1 MVAFDSRSGSQRVET
16 QTTESPRAAAMEAP
30 CDAMRGKTVK
40 QRLDSITGV
49 VQTEATAGNAIAV
62 AIDTRNS
69 GLAELRAAGLMIDTE
84 AEPVGSKV
92 ALEEAMQ
99 NEPEAFHF
107 AARTN
112 AVHITTGVII
122 NE

>member
-1 MVAFDSRSGSQRVET
+1 MVGFDSRSGSQRVET
-16 QTTESPRAAAMEAP
+16 QTTTTAKATSPEAQ
-30 CDAMRGKTVK
+30 RGKPIK
-40 QRLDSITGV
+40 KRLDSMTGV
-49 VQTEATAGNAIAV
+49 VFAEATARNAIVV

-99 NEPEAFHF
+99 DETDAFHF
-107 AARTN
+107 AARTD

>member
-1 MVAFDSRSGSQRVET
+1 
-16 QTTESPRAAAMEAP
+16 MEAP
-30 CDAMRGKTVK
+30 CDSMRGKTVT

-49 VQTEATAGNAIAV
+49 VHVEATAGNAIAV
-62 AIDTRNS
+62 AIDTRNA

-84 AEPVGSKV
+84 AKLVGSTV

-99 NEPEAFHF
+99 NETDAFHF
-107 AARTN
+107 AARTDT
-112 AVHITTGVII
+112 VHITTGVII